1 MDGRDSGVRKP
12 GSGPWW
18 VCAALCCGV
27 AGCSGSQ
34 SALAPAGREAELVA
48 GLFYIM
54 LAGAGV
60 IWLAVVA
67 GALYAAHPGKRVHGI
82 RVGRA
87 VILGGGIAA
96 PLVVLT
102 ALLIPGLALIP
113 NLRAPATEP
122 MRIEVVGE
130 QWWWRVNYLLPD
142 EAAVVSANEIRLPR
156 GRRVELLLSSPGV
169 IHSLWIPAIAG
180 KVDMI
185 PGRINRLV
193 VEPTEAGEF
202 RGVCAEFCGISHA
215 LMAFSVV
222 VTEPDQFAA
231 WLERERQ
238 PARQPADPLAQRGAA
253 LFVDLG
259 CGGCHTVRG
268 TPAVGTIGPDLTHL
282 AGRSTLGAGIL
293 PNGRDGLIRWIA
305 ATDEIKPR
313 VHMPSFGML
322 PEQELEALAAWL
334 GSLR

>member
-1 MDGRDSGVRKP
+1 MDGRDLGVRKP

-54 LAGAGV
+54 LAGAAV

-130 QWWWRVNYLLPD
+130 QWWWRVRYLLPD
-142 EAAVVSANEIRLPR
+142 EAAVVERQRDPPAGRPA
-156 GRRVELLLSSPGV
+156 RRVRLLSSPDV
-169 IHSLWIPAIAG
+169 IHSFWIPALAG
-180 KVDMI
+180 KMDMI
-185 PGRINRLV
+185 PGRINRPACSSRPSRDVSRRLRRV
-193 VEPTEAGEF
+193 LRHLA
-202 RGVCAEFCGISHA
+202 RADGVRRSSS
-215 LMAFSVV
+215 M
-222 VTEPDQFAA
+222 EPDEFDRVAGRRAPAGAA
-231 WLERERQ
+231 
-238 PARQPADPLAQRGAA
+238 AADPLARRGA
-253 LFVDLG
+253 D
-259 CGGCHTVRG
+259 
-268 TPAVGTIGPDLTHL
+268 AV
-282 AGRSTLGAGIL
+282 RST
-293 PNGRDGLIRWIA
+293 A
-305 ATDEIKPR
+305 A
-313 VHMPSFGML
+313 
-322 PEQELEALAAWL
+322 AAPAT
-334 GSLR
+334 RCAARRRRA